1 MPYLLRSLT
10 IGDVIRAVR
19 RHKPR
24 VALCIVRCLISNA
37 VNAVRFYLRRA
48 FLYRAARRAS

>member
-10 IGDVIRAVR
+10 IADVIRALKR
-19 RHKPR
+19 RKPR
-24 VALCIVRCLISNA
+24 LALCLAWCLLSNA
-37 VNAVRFYLRRA
+37 VNAVCFSLRRA

>member
-10 IGDVIRAVR
+10 IGDVIHALR
-19 RHKPR
+19 RRKPR

-48 FLYRAARRAS
+48 FPYRADRRAS